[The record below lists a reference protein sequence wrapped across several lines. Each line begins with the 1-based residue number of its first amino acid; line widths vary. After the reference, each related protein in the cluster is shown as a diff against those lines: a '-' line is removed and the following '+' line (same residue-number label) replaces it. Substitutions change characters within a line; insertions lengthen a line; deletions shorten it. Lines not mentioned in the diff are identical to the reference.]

1 MPHYNSISQDFLI
14 EPFTMDMDKVG
25 LVDWLNHCDKQLA
38 KNKEDS
44 KTRKKLV
51 GRKFSYSRSR
61 VGTWN
66 RFASK

>member
-1 MPHYNSISQDFLI
+1 
-14 EPFTMDMDKVG
+14 MDMDKVG
-25 LVDWLNHCDKQLA
+25 LVDWLDHCDKQLA